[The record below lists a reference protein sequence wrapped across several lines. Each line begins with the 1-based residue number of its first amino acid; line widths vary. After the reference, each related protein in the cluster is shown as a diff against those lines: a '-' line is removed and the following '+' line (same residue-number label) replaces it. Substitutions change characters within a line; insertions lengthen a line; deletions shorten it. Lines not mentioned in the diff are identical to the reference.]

1 MPINTSN
8 VGGLQIS
15 QGSNSIDFTALTND
29 IITAKI
35 TGKTTANGYSFH
47 SWVQVSPKARTEHV
61 LESGQALAKGSTT
74 VNPVVTLSGGE
85 LATNSLVHVRC
96 RGLHATYGEIW
107 EVVGGAGGSGGVQ
120 AVQCSGNLLVV
131 TY

>member
-15 QGSNSIDFTALTND
+15 QGSESIDFTTLTND
-29 IITAKI
+29 TITAKI

-47 SWVQVSPKARTEHV
+47 SWVQVSPKAKAEHI
-61 LESGQALAKGSTT
+61 LESGQAMASGSTT
-74 VNPVVTLSGGE
+74 RNPVITLSGGE
-85 LATNSLVHVRC
+85 LAINSLVHIRY
-96 RGLHATYGEIW
+96 RGLHTTYGEIW

-120 AVQCSGNLLVV
+120 SVQCSGNLLVV